1 MFSVSFFSYICAQHL
16 HRDTNF
22 ISDLLMSYRYIN
34 TSYLE
39 MVTGGDR
46 GITDEL
52 VTIFRQQVDEFY
64 QKMLAAN
71 TPSDYQ
77 VLSQIAHKAKS
88 SVAIMGMDDMASIL
102 KTLEINAR
110 DAKSAESFQIVIKAF
125 REQTAEAIAEL
136 DIYLKSL

>member
-1 MFSVSFFSYICAQHL
+1 
-16 HRDTNF
+16 
-22 ISDLLMSYRYIN
+22 MSYRYIN

-71 TPSDYQ
+71 NPSDYT

-88 SVAIMGMDDMASIL
+88 SVAIMGMDNMSSIL
-102 KTLEINAR
+102 KTLEINAL
-110 DAKSAESFQIVIKAF
+110 DSKSTESFQIVIEAF
-125 REQTAEAIAEL
+125 REQTAEALTEL
-136 DIYLKSL
+136 DLYLKSL